1 MGIMGVDDGNRD
13 GDVDGRND
21 DGGFI
26 IKPPSAP
33 NNEES
38 EGFTLS
44 PSPDGSLFFS
54 DASLLD
60 ESSCVP
66 SMTPIIAAK
75 PILTNNTNEIRRFD
89 VRLYHG
95 TSRLG
100 CGG

>member
-26 IKPPSAP
+26 IKTPSAP

-38 EGFTLS
+38 ERFTLS
-44 PSPDGSLFFS
+44 PSDGSLFFS
-54 DASLLD
+54 DASLD

-100 CGG
+100 GGR